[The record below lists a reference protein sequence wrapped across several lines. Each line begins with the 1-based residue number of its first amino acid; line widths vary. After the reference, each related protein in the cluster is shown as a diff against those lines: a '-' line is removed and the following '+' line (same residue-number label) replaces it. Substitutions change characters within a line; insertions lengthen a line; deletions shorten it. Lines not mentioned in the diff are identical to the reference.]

1 MLYRTLGRTGLGVS
15 LAGLGT
21 GGASRLGQG
30 TGQSVAESHRVVHTA
45 LDLGINLFDTSPAYG
60 GSEELLGGALSN
72 TPRDRYVIATKFQPH
87 KGGALLP
94 AEALDEQL
102 ETSLRL
108 LRVDALDVL
117 EYHAI
122 APDEYTEVIV
132 RYHEA
137 ALRAKRAGK
146 VRFLGITET
155 VSGDANHAMLAQ
167 ALRDDLF
174 DVIMVKYGILNQQAE
189 REVFPLALEHNVGV
203 LIMASVRTS
212 LRNNAEAVAC
222 LERFI
227 AEGLLPADAAPALS
241 DPLGLTK
248 TGDLAHPL
256 TRAAYQF
263 AAAPEA
269 VSSVLIGTG
278 NADHLRANV
287 SELFGPPLTP
297 AQFAHL
303 RQTFGHLA
311 WNS

>member
-1 MLYRTLGRTGLGVS
+1 MLYRTLGRTGLRVS

-21 GGASRLGQG
+21 GGASQLGQR

-45 LDLGINLFDTSPAYG
+45 LDLGVNLFDTSPAYG
-60 GSEELLGGALSN
+60 ASEELLGGALRGV
-72 TPRDRYVIATKFQPH
+72 PRERYIIATKFQPH
-87 KGGALLP
+87 KGGELLP
-94 AEALDEQL
+94 AEAFDEQL

-108 LRVDALDVL
+108 LGVDALDVL
-117 EYHAI
+117 EYHAV
-122 APDEYTEVIV
+122 APDEYAEVIA

-137 ALRAKRAGK
+137 ALRAKHAGK
-146 VRFLGITET
+146 VRFLGVTET
-155 VSGDANHAMLAQ
+155 VSGDADHAMLAQ

-174 DVIMVKYGILNQQAE
+174 DVLMVKYGILNQRAE

-212 LRNNAEAVAC
+212 LRHNAEAVAC

-227 AEGLLPADAAPALS
+227 AEGLLPADAAPAPD

-248 TGDLAHPL
+248 MGEPAHPL

-278 NADHLRANV
+278 NADHLRANIA
-287 SELFGPPLTP
+287 ELFGPPLTP

-303 RQTFGHLA
+303 RRVYGHLA
-311 WNS
+311 WNA